1 MPSTTLSSRDLNQ
14 DTSRAKRA
22 AKKGP
27 VFITDR
33 GRPAFVLLN
42 IDDYNRIA
50 SKGKNIV
57 ELLRMPE
64 GTPEFDFDFE
74 EFRPI
79 SPLRE
84 IDLG

>member
-1 MPSTTLSSRDLNQ
+1 MSITTLSSRDLNQ

-33 GRPAFVLLN
+33 GQPAFVLLN

-50 SKGKNIV
+50 SKGKNMV

-64 GTPEFDFDFE
+64 GTPAFDFDFE
-74 EFRPI
+74 EFRPV
-79 SPLRE
+79 SLSRE
-84 IDLG
+84 IDLE

>member
-1 MPSTTLSSRDLNQ
+1 MPATTLSSRDLNQ

-33 GRPAFVLLN
+33 GQPAFVLLN

-64 GTPEFDFDFE
+64 GTPEFDFDPP
-74 EFRPI
+74 RMGDI
-79 SPLRE
+79 ARE
-84 IDLG
+84 IDLS